1 MKEEKIINIISMVFG
16 AVKTVIFA
24 LIGVLGLIMRSK
36 SKAVVM
42 VKEMTIGV
50 SGSFIIYK
58 VLVLFIPE
66 GAFAFGALAFVTILC
81 SIILP
86 MGELYCS

>member
-24 LIGVLGLIMRSK
+24 LIGVLGLIMTSK

-42 VKEMTIGV
+42 VREMVGGTLSSYV
-50 SGSFIIYK
+50 AYK
-58 VLVLFIPE
+58 VLVYLIPE
-66 GAFAFGALAFVTILC
+66 GVFAFGALAFIGILC

-86 MGELYCS
+86 TGEMYCS

>member
-1 MKEEKIINIISMVFG
+1 MKEEKIINIINMVFG

-42 VKEMTIGV
+42 VREMVEGTLSTYV
-50 SGSFIIYK
+50 AYK
-58 VLVLFIPE
+58 VLVYLIPG
-66 GAFAFGALAFVTILC
+66 GAFAFGALAFVAILC
-81 SIILP
+81 SILLP
-86 MGELYCS
+86 TGELYCN

>member
-16 AVKTVIFA
+16 AVKTVVFA
-24 LIGVLGLIMRSK
+24 LIGIIGLIMKSK
-36 SKAVVM
+36 SKAVRAVRN
-42 VKEMTIGV
+42 MTIGV

-66 GAFAFGALAFVTILC
+66 GVFAFSALEFIIILC

-86 MGELYCS
+86 MGDLYCS